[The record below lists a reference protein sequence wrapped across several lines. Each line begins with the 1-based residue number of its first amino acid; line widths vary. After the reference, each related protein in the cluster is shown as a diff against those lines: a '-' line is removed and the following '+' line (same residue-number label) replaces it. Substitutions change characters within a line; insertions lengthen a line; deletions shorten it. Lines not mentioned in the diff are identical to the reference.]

1 MTPQSPETIQNLV
14 PLCDRVLQEYEEKA
28 GDLGET
34 IAAYNGLLDKILEP
48 EQLAV
53 LDKMAA
59 L

>member
-1 MTPQSPETIQNLV
+1 MS
-14 PLCDRVLQEYEEKA
+14 LCDQVLQEYEEKA

-53 LDKMAA
+53 LNQMAA